1 MLCSS
6 WNCINDV
13 HQCLSET
20 VSCIVTVIN
29 ARWLLVR
36 QGFESGMKRN
46 TGTKKIPVHELKRWK
61 EIYLNHI
68 LHDKTLEEPKERN
81 SPKLLKL
88 SVVMLC
94 VAPCEW
100 S

>member
-1 MLCSS
+1 MSS

-46 TGTKKIPVHELKRWK
+46 KGTKKIPVHELNAL
-61 EIYLNHI
+61 EGHLISIIYCMIRL
-68 LHDKTLEEPKERN
+68 
-81 SPKLLKL
+81 
-88 SVVMLC
+88 
-94 VAPCEW
+94 
-100 S
+100 